1 MIMKTLAQRRN
12 LATSVLCA
20 LGLTLAAASGAHAA
34 SPVSDLAR
42 LDGSIG
48 RVGNVDPYLDGA
60 KLGKV
65 DPYTDGAKLGKVDP
79 FTDGA
84 NLGKRD
90 PYTDGART
98 VQESRD
104 AFTDGA

>member
-1 MIMKTLAQRRN
+1 MNTLAQRRS

-20 LGLTLAAASGAHAA
+20 LGLTLAAAAGAHAA
-34 SPVSDLAR
+34 EPVSDLAR
-42 LDGSIG
+42 LDGGIA

-60 KLGKV
+60 NNGKR

-90 PYTDGART
+90 PYTDGARA
-98 VQESRD
+98 VNEARS

>member
-1 MIMKTLAQRRN
+1 MKTLAQRRN
-12 LATSVLCA
+12 LAVSVLCA
-20 LGLTLAAASGAHAA
+20 IGLSLTAASVAHA
-34 SPVSDLAR
+34 SEPVSDLSR

-48 RVGNVDPYLDGA
+48 RIGKVDPYLDGA
-60 KLGKV
+60 KVGKF

-90 PYTDGART
+90 PYTDGANI
-98 VQESRD
+98 QDARD
-104 AFTDGA
+104 AFTQGA

>member
-1 MIMKTLAQRRN
+1 MKTLAQRRN
-12 LATSVLCA
+12 LAVSVLCA
-20 LGLTLAAASGAHAA
+20 IGLSLTAASVAHASEA
-34 SPVSDLAR
+34 VSDLSR

-48 RVGNVDPYLDGA
+48 KVDPYLDGA
-60 KLGKV
+60 KVGKF

-90 PYTDGART
+90 PFTDGANI
-98 VQESRD
+98 QDARD
-104 AFTDGA
+104 AFTQGA

>member
-1 MIMKTLAQRRN
+1 MKTLAQRRN
-12 LATSVLCA
+12 LATSILCA

-34 SPVSDLAR
+34 APVSGLAR
-42 LDGSIG
+42 LDGSIA

-65 DPYTDGAKLGKVDP
+65 DPFTDGARIDKRDP

-84 NLGKRD
+84 RIDKRD
-90 PYTDGART
+90 PYTDGARSI
-98 VQESRD
+98 QEARD
-104 AFTDGA
+104 TFTEGA